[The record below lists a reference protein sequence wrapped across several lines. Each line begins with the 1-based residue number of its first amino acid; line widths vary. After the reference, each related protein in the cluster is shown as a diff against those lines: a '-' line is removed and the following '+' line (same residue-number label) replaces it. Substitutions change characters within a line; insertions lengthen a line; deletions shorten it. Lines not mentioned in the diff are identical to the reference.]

1 MMQSK
6 VLNDDHGKQTIAL
19 IFETGDEMM
28 SALHN
33 FASEKRLAGSQFTAI
48 GAFQRVTL
56 GYFDLEKKDY
66 LQIPVEEQ
74 VEVVALIG
82 DIAAGPKGQPKVHA
96 HVVVSKRDGTAMAG
110 HLLKAHVRPTL
121 ELILT
126 ESAAHLRRRHDA
138 ETGLALIRV

>member
-6 VLNDDHGKQTIAL
+6 VLNEDHGQQTIAL
-19 IFETGDEMM
+19 IFETGDEVM
-28 SALHN
+28 SALQN

-48 GAFQRVTL
+48 GAFQSVTL
-56 GYFDLEKKDY
+56 GYFDWEKKDY